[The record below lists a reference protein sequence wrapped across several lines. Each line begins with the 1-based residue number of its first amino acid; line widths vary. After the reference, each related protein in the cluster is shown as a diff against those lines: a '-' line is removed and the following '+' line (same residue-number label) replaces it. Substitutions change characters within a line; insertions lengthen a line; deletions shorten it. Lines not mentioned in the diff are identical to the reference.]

1 MVNDRL
7 RKHQSGVSLIEVLV
21 TTVVL
26 SIGVLG
32 VAGLG
37 AFAKRSTFEAVQ
49 RSVAVEMGY
58 ALLEEMRMNKTAL
71 ATYIATAT
79 IGGGTFATEPSPD
92 CDAPGANCNEAEL
105 AAHSLWLWERMI
117 DSGMESN
124 AGVESGGL
132 LNPSACI
139 GGPAGG
145 AAGVYTVT
153 VVWRG
158 ITEIADSGLTNCGD
172 GTGLYG
178 TGNAF
183 RRVVIVQ
190 SYIDPTV

>member
-1 MVNDRL
+1 MKS
-7 RKHQSGVSLIEVLV
+7 RKSQTGVSLIEVLV

-49 RSVAVEMGY
+49 RSVATELGY
-58 ALLEEMRMNKTAL
+58 ALLEEMRMNKRAL
-71 ATYIATAT
+71 GTYLAAGAL
-79 IGGGTFATEPSPD
+79 GGGSLGAEPAPD
-92 CDAPGANCNEAEL
+92 CDAVGADCTSVEF
-105 AAHSLWLWERMI
+105 AAHSLWLWERVI
-117 DSGMESN
+117 DSGLEAN
-124 AGVESGGL
+124 AGTETGGL
-132 LNPSACI
+132 LSPTACI
-139 GGPAGG
+139 AGPVGGT
-145 AAGVYTVT
+145 AGVYTVT

-158 ITEIADSGLTNCGD
+158 VSETTTDNGLTNCGD

-178 TGNAF
+178 AGEEF

-190 SYIDPTV
+190 SYMDPAV

>member
-1 MVNDRL
+1 MNSRNL
-7 RKHQSGVSLIEVLV
+7 QRGISLVEVLV

-37 AFAKRSTFEAVQ
+37 AFAKRTTYEAVQ
-49 RSVAVEMGY
+49 RSVATELGY
-58 ALLEEMRMNKTAL
+58 ALLEEMRMNKNAL
-71 ATYIATAT
+71 GTYVAAGTLGRGSL
-79 IGGGTFATEPSPD
+79 GGEPVPD
-92 CDAPGANCNEAEL
+92 CDAPGADCTAAEF
-105 AAHSLWLWERMI
+105 AAHSLWLWERVI

-124 AGVESGGL
+124 AGNETGGL
-132 LNPSACI
+132 LSPTACI
-139 GGPAGG
+139 AGPALG

-158 ITEIADSGLTNCGD
+158 VSEATTDNGLTNCGD
-172 GTGLYG
+172 GLGLYG
-178 TGNAF
+178 AGEEF

-190 SYIDPTV
+190 SYMDPTV